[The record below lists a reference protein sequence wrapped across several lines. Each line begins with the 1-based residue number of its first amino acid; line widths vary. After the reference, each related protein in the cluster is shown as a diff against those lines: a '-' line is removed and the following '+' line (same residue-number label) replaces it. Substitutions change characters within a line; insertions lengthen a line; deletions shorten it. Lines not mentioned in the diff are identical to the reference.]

1 MKDFI
6 YGLFVGGFLVAAV
19 YLGWVHFEFELFG
32 IIINSSQLES
42 DNNARCRE
50 ELKRANQR
58 AFDADRI
65 AQQMRNRALV
75 AEQNL
80 QNLTQ
85 QNSQSLPTQ
94 PNQPQQSF
102 PTQSQPSQQSQQ
114 NQLER

>member
-65 AQQMRNRALV
+65 AQQMRNRALI

-80 QNLTQ
+80 QNLHQ
-85 QNSQSLPTQ
+85 QNSQS
-94 PNQPQQSF
+94 S
-102 PTQSQPSQQSQQ
+102 PTQSQPNQRQRSQQR
-114 NQLER
+114 NP